1 MEWYIPITILPG
13 IGMLVLSTTSQMMTL
28 SGEVNSLLIDKCSDF
43 DHMIASKKIKQLG
56 LLTRASTALYIAS
69 GLYVL
74 SGIFGVLEFLRT
86 IANTILYLGTLF
98 FFSVLVF
105 LIVYALRTVRIR
117 ELQFDNNKNL

>member
-28 SGEVNSLLIDKCSDF
+28 SGEVNNLLVDKCSDF

-74 SGIFGVLEFLRT
+74 SGIFGVLESLSAV
-86 IANTILYLGTLF
+86 ANTILYLGTLF
-98 FFSVLVF
+98 FFSALVF
-105 LIVYALRTVRIR
+105 LIIYAIRTVRIR
-117 ELQFDNNKNL
+117 ELQFHNNKNL

>member
-28 SGEVNSLLIDKCSDF
+28 SGEVNNLLIDKCNAF
-43 DHMIASKKIKQLG
+43 DQMVAGKKIKQLG

-74 SGIFGVLEFLRT
+74 SGIFAVLDTLQGV
-86 IANTILYLGTLF
+86 ANSILYIGTLLF
-98 FFSVLVF
+98 FIALIL
-105 LIVYALRTVRIR
+105 LIVYALRTVKIR
-117 ELQFDNNKNL
+117 ELQFHNNKNL

>member
-13 IGMLVLSTTSQMMTL
+13 VGMLVLSTTSQMMAL
-28 SGEVNSLLIDKCSDF
+28 SGEVQSLLIDKCNDF
-43 DHMIASKKIKQLG
+43 DYMIARKKIKQLG
-56 LLTRASTALYIAS
+56 LLTRASTALYTAS

-74 SGIFGVLEFLRT
+74 AGLFSVLSSLTT
-86 IANTILYLGTLF
+86 IANIILYLGTLF
-98 FFSVLVF
+98 FFAALVF

>member
-1 MEWYIPITILPG
+1 
-13 IGMLVLSTTSQMMTL
+13 MLVLSTTSQMMTL

-74 SGIFGVLEFLRT
+74 SGIFGVLESLGT

-98 FFSVLVF
+98 FFSALVF

>member
-28 SGEVNSLLIDKCSDF
+28 SGEVNSLLIDRCSNF
-43 DHMIASKKIKQLG
+43 DHMIARKKIKQLG

-74 SGIFGVLEFLRT
+74 SGIFGVLEVLRV
-86 IANTILYLGTLF
+86 IANPILYLGTLF
-98 FFSVLVF
+98 FFSALVF
-105 LIVYALRTVRIR
+105 LIIYALRTVRIR